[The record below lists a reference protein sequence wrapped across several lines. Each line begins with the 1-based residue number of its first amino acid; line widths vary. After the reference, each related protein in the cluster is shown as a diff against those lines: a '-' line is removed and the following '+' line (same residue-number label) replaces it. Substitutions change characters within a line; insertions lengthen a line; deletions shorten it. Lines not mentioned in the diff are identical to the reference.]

1 VTELIDFSADF
12 VICQR
17 SSAFVVICNDCAVK
31 STVRLEMVESCNGVF
46 SLDDTSLFEIKD
58 RVEIKVSCY
67 SEIHGDYKGELK
79 LIIKDPWQCEEIL
92 IPMRVKALGSFFGF
106 MKHTLG
112 YTQDLDGDFVTFGD
126 RVVAGEKVIR
136 RLTLENFSSEP
147 IKVNWT
153 LANFVKGR
161 EYAKLDLDIQDDGSV
176 VVSVEETEDA
186 SKQDPFWF
194 LAEETMVESHG
205 KTVVVVEFIGK
216 ESGVFRGCV
225 AAKSGEFIRT
235 LGLYANAK

>member
-1 VTELIDFSADF
+1 
-12 VICQR
+12 VIENQ
-17 SSAFVVICNDCAVK
+17 CAVN

-46 SLDDTSLFEIKD
+46 SLDDTSLFEISD

-67 SEIHGDYKGELK
+67 SEIHGDYKGSLK
-79 LIIKDPWQCEEIL
+79 LIVRDPWQSEEIL
-92 IPMRVKALGSFFGF
+92 IPMHVKALGSFFGF

-112 YTQDLDGDFVTFGD
+112 YTQDVDGDYVSFGD
-126 RVVAGEKVIR
+126 RLLAGEKVIR
-136 RLTLENFSSEP
+136 RLTLENFSSEA
-147 IKVNWT
+147 IKVTWT

-176 VVSVEETEDA
+176 IVLVEETEEA
-186 SKQDPFWF
+186 QKQDPFRL
-194 LAEETMVESHG
+194 LAEQTVVESHG
-205 KTVVVVEFIGK
+205 KTVVVVEFVGK
-216 ESGVFRGCV
+216 EAGVFRGCV